1 MCKLSLASSETHVHL
16 HLLVK
21 ELRIFHT
28 SEREREMHCYP
39 SPLPPL
45 PDWRQPPH
53 WLFSVTVVA
62 LGSGSIGEAAGGT

>member
-21 ELRIFHT
+21 ELRIVPT
-28 SEREREMHCYP
+28 SEREMHCYP